1 MAKQFSKQKLGP
13 AAKQFVLDRLGTII
27 LFVLVIIFVVWG
39 FFSVKE
45 ARNNAITYSEDYVAP
60 DGNRDLDDPGVYVSV
75 AKSDT
80 LELFYNASKGA
91 IQVKDLKSGHL
102 WKSIVDE
109 EVYQGL
115 SKLNKQWRNYT
126 TSPITIAY
134 NDLKK
139 RDSGVRTGYAA
150 SDAKLLES
158 ESIANGVSVTYGF
171 TSPGIYVTIEYTLE
185 DDQLVVRIPYEKIRE
200 ESKYAMQSIEIMPYF
215 GAAVNEVGGYL
226 FYPDG
231 SGAITTFEKADARP
245 SSVKSAYFY
254 TYTNRS
260 VTFMNLFD
268 EDAYNRYTSA
278 VPVYGI
284 RSGDEALFAVFTQ
297 GEANSGVAVYPSGT
311 SNLYLNHIGFEVYTR
326 NVNNV
331 DMYSMSGASTTGGV
345 IQRVDKMLIPE
356 DREIHY
362 FFLNG
367 DDADY
372 SGMAGV
378 YREYLIEKGLLNNVI
393 AEGDEIPLS
402 LRLLMGTTKEGM
414 IFDEYVTMTDF
425 EQVQE
430 ILERLQADGV
440 SSMEV
445 MLRAWMKDY
454 DQYEYW
460 GPARQLGGTSG
471 LRKLNKYLNSQ
482 SGISTYLE
490 NGFMFASSDTSG
502 LDETHEVVYNGINI
516 EISVENMDGTV
527 FYLVNPA
534 AAYKRNNKFLSKLK
548 KYDAYGVA
556 YDDVAMYAFADFNED
571 APFTKS
577 ETVQQLQKLMASTKE
592 EDRKEAM
599 IGANQYAYPYADFLY
614 GLREESYGLSIT
626 DYAVPFVQMVLS
638 GSIPYST
645 EGAGNLSYDLQL
657 QKLKWI
663 EYGSIPYFYL
673 TYESALNL
681 RDTDYDTLFS
691 STFDDWE
698 QTVVDTYAE
707 FKENLGIV
715 YGQQIIDH
723 RIITD
728 DLIRVEYANGVAV
741 YINYGNAEAS
751 ADGVSIPA
759 KDYVVVG
766 GGAR

>member
-1 MAKQFSKQKLGP
+1 
-13 AAKQFVLDRLGTII
+13 
-27 LFVLVIIFVVWG
+27 
-39 FFSVKE
+39 
-45 ARNNAITYSEDYVAP
+45 
-60 DGNRDLDDPGVYVSV
+60 
-75 AKSDT
+75 
-80 LELFYNASKGA
+80 
-91 IQVKDLKSGHL
+91 
-102 WKSIVDE
+102 
-109 EVYQGL
+109 
-115 SKLNKQWRNYT
+115 
-126 TSPITIAY
+126 
-134 NDLKK
+134 
-139 RDSGVRTGYAA
+139 
-150 SDAKLLES
+150 
-158 ESIANGVSVTYGF
+158 
-171 TSPGIYVTIEYTLE
+171 
-185 DDQLVVRIPYEKIRE
+185 
-200 ESKYAMQSIEIMPYF
+200 
-215 GAAVNEVGGYL
+215 
-226 FYPDG
+226 
-231 SGAITTFEKADARP
+231 
-245 SSVKSAYFY
+245 
-254 TYTNRS
+254 
-260 VTFMNLFD
+260 MNLFN
-268 EDAYNRYTSA
+268 EDSYNRYTSA

-284 RSGDEALFAVFTQ
+284 RSGDEALFAVFAQ
-297 GEANSGVAVYPSGT
+297 GEANSGVVVYPSGT

-356 DREIHY
+356 DREIRY

-378 YREYLIEKGLLNNVI
+378 YREYLIENGLLNNVI

-454 DQYEYW
+454 DKYEYW

-471 LRKLNKYLNSQ
+471 LSKLNKYLNSQ

-614 GLREESYGLSIT
+614 GLREESYGLAIT

-741 YINYGNAEAS
+741 YINYGNAEAG
-751 ADGVSIPA
+751 ADGVLIPA

-766 GGAR
+766 GGER